1 LNHNQ
6 RQMRHRAKILIPIV
20 AVAALIGLGVWALAS
35 RDGQDDSEA
44 ANPASAASDY
54 EEALADAPPPLAAL
68 YEQGDAIIDGGLDGY
83 EAQLTDLRGHPV
95 VVNFWASWCGPCRFE
110 FPFFQ
115 SLAAERGTEVAF
127 VGVDSDDAPAAAETF
142 LEDFPLPFPSF
153 GDPDKQIFDELSL
166 RGLPATA
173 FYDSGGELAF
183 LKQGPY
189 ESEADLAADIE
200 RYAQ

>member
-1 LNHNQ
+1 MHT
-6 RQMRHRAKILIPIV
+6 RTKIFASVV

-35 RDGQDDSEA
+35 RDGQGDSEA
-44 ANPASAASDY
+44 ANPTSAATDY
-54 EEALADAPPPLAAL
+54 ASALADAPAKLTAL
-68 YEQGDAIIDGGLDGY
+68 YDQGDAIIEGGLDGY
-83 EAQLTDLRGHPV
+83 DAQLADLRGHPV

-115 SLAAERGTEVAF
+115 SVAAARGTEVAF
-127 VGVDSDDAPAAAETF
+127 VGVDSDDAAAAAETF
-142 LEDFPLPFPSF
+142 LEDFPLPYPSF
-153 GDPDKQIFDELSL
+153 GDADKEIFDELSL

-173 FYDSGGELAF
+173 YYDSAGELAF

-189 ESEADLAADIE
+189 ESEADLAADVD